1 MYKNI
6 TEVLKLLTMCIEPG
20 NQTKI
25 YDLLNGVSDFRK
37 GGILRLIVLL
47 NAFFRQMNDN
57 DVICNE
63 DYHSLECMCNSAMEY
78 LEEFKN

>member
-20 NQTKI
+20 SQTKI
-25 YDLLNGVSDFRK
+25 YDLLNGVSYFRK

-47 NAFFRQMNDN
+47 NAFFRQMNDI
-57 DVICNE
+57 DVICDK
-63 DYHSLECMCNSAMEY
+63 DYHSLEMMCNSAIAY